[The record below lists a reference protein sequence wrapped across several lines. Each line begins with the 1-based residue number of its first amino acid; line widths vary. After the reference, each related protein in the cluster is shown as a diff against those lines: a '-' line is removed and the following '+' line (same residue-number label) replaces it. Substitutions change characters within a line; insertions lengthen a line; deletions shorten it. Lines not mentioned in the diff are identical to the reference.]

1 MRVFVIIIIKVTII
15 IIIGH
20 SLSKLVFFLSYAQS
34 VVFDVQKSIS
44 SARLRGHEVTGLR
57 RAPNNNFQMNT
68 IGCKVI
74 KVSMIFVDSVKYFLK
89 RLQSYGSY
97 EVAQDTTIM
106 SSSKKYRRLQSF
118 IGYDDFPNSEK
129 NISSRLRGCKVTE
142 LQSLKSIHIS

>member
-1 MRVFVIIIIKVTII
+1 
-15 IIIGH
+15 
-20 SLSKLVFFLSYAQS
+20 
-34 VVFDVQKSIS
+34 
-44 SARLRGHEVTGLR
+44 
-57 RAPNNNFQMNT
+57 MNT

-97 EVAQDTTIM
+97 EVAQGTTIM

-129 NISSRLRGCKVTE
+129 IFLQGCGVARLRSYKVSN
-142 LQSLKSIHIS
+142 LSIYLDTTV